1 MKCLLLGIAVFPES
15 AVTFVLKM
23 LTRGGCGATSEAA
36 GVGEGEAKSP
46 FRKKANCSSLKSGS
60 SETALTEGVQST
72 PYSSVHCEVDGVCED
87 RDDDDDHEEFHGAE
101 EGYDQYSAEV
111 CPL

>member
-1 MKCLLLGIAVFPES
+1 MKCLLLGIVVFPEG
-15 AVTFVLKM
+15 AVTFVLRV
-23 LTRGGCGATSEAA
+23 LTREGCEAISEAA

-46 FRKKANCSSLKSGS
+46 FRKNANCSSLKSGS
-60 SETALTEGVQST
+60 SETALTEGVQTT
-72 PYSSVHCEVDGVCED
+72 PYSSVPCEVDGACD
-87 RDDDDDHEEFHGAE
+87 ARDDDDHEEFHGAE

>member
-1 MKCLLLGIAVFPES
+1 MKCLLLGIAVFPEG
-15 AVTFVLKM
+15 AVTFVLRV
-23 LTRGGCGATSEAA
+23 LARGGCGATSEAA

-60 SETALTEGVQST
+60 SETALTEGVQT
-72 PYSSVHCEVDGVCED
+72 IPCSSVHCEVDGVCED
-87 RDDDDDHEEFHGAE
+87 LDDDDHEELHGAE

-111 CPL
+111 YPL